1 MKEII
6 CGIYCIENKLNRK
19 KYVGQSIDIYS
30 RWMQHRYEL
39 SNNCH
44 HNSHLQN
51 AWNKYGSENFEFYIL
66 EQCNESKLDEREKY
80 WSELYNVYDYNMG
93 YALRTAGQ
101 TGNFRASEETKI
113 KMSRSHMG
121 ILGTKESKKKQ
132 SEKLKGK
139 NNPMYG
145 FYGEAHPTYG
155 IIKTSIQI
163 QNMIDSRWTEEKRK
177 EHSLKV
183 SGVNNPMFGKCGSQ
197 NHESRAVICIETGEM
212 FESMKLA
219 AKWCNL
225 KNSAMIGQVC
235 LGHKKSAGKH
245 PITGEK
251 LHWKYANEIT
261 NHNEIND
268 LAV

>member
-1 MKEII
+1 
-6 CGIYCIENKLNRK
+6 
-19 KYVGQSIDIYS
+19 
-30 RWMQHRYEL
+30 
-39 SNNCH
+39 
-44 HNSHLQN
+44 
-51 AWNKYGSENFEFYIL
+51 
-66 EQCNESKLDEREKY
+66 
-80 WSELYNVYDYNMG
+80 
-93 YALRTAGQ
+93 
-101 TGNFRASEETKI
+101 
-113 KMSRSHMG
+113 
-121 ILGTKESKKKQ
+121 
-132 SEKLKGK
+132 
-139 NNPMYG
+139 MYG

-155 IIKTSIQI
+155 IIKTSRQI

-219 AKWCNL
+219 AKWCKL

-251 LHWKYANEIT
+251 LHWKYADEIT